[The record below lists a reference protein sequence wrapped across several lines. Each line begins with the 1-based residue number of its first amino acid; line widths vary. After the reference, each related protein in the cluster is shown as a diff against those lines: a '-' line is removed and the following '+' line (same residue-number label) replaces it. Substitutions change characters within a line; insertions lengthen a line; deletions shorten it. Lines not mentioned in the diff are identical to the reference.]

1 MDDAM
6 EAQKDKVIWPELGG
20 GLEKTYFL
28 LADSVHDRSLYP
40 DVSRGGTALL

>member
-40 DVSRGGTALL
+40 GVSRGGTALL

>member
-6 EAQKDKVIWPELGG
+6 EAQEDKVIWPELGG
-20 GLEKTYFL
+20 RLDKTYFP

-40 DVSRGGTALL
+40 DVTRGGTTLL